1 MYKQNIMCVFLRLL
15 LGSFPF
21 HISYVLIKTSI
32 IAILMSQNKELLAS
46 RESNCTVELK
56 KFSFQFGHALKG
68 N

>member
-1 MYKQNIMCVFLRLL
+1 
-15 LGSFPF
+15 
-21 HISYVLIKTSI
+21 
-32 IAILMSQNKELLAS
+32 MSQNKELLAS